1 MFIFL
6 LITSNSMKKVEL
18 LKILI
23 KERALVRLLKKIG
36 NKEYQTRE
44 LLQKV
49 GSYGYGHKLLLKAEK
64 NRLVERKLVKNRTYN
79 KLTKEGKQVVRLA
92 KEIGV

>member
-1 MFIFL
+1 V
-6 LITSNSMKKVEL
+6 KKVEL

-23 KERALVRLLKKIG
+23 KERALVRLLKKMG
-36 NKEYQTRE
+36 DKEYQTRE

-64 NRLVERKLVKNRTYN
+64 NRLVERTSKIGCITSLQK
-79 KLTKEGKQVVRLA
+79 KESR
-92 KEIGV
+92 

>member
-1 MFIFL
+1 MFL
-6 LITSNSMKKVEL
+6 LVTSNSMKKVEL

-23 KERALVRLLKKIG
+23 KERALVRLLKKMG
-36 NKEYQTRE
+36 DKEYQTRE

-64 NRLVERKLVKNRTYN
+64 NRLVERKIVKNRMYN

>member
-1 MFIFL
+1 V
-6 LITSNSMKKVEL
+6 KKVEL

-23 KERALVRLLKKIG
+23 KERALVRLLKKMG
-36 NKEYQTRE
+36 DKEYQTRE
-44 LLQKV
+44 
-49 GSYGYGHKLLLKAEK
+49 LLLKAEK
-64 NRLVERKLVKNRTYN
+64 NRLVERKIVKNRMYN